1 MIRRLVAW
9 ALSTPAFVFLFAISA
24 IVIGGW
30 SFETLDVE
38 AYPLPTPPLI
48 ELISQ
53 PVGWSADEVERFVTV
68 PTEVGLSGMAGL
80 ETIRSQSIFGLSDV
94 KAYFKWGTTYEEGRQ
109 EVINRIAAWITLPP
123 GITAGISPWNAIG
136 EVFRYRLKGK
146 GYTLAELK
154 SAEDWI
160 MEKNW
165 RTVPGVVDVT
175 SYGGLTKQYQV
186 EVDPMKLHGYGLT
199 INQVMTA
206 IGNANQNVG
215 GDRLFLGEQAFD
227 IRGIG
232 LVKTVHDIERVVV
245 AEANGVPVRVADVAE
260 VKIGHA
266 PRLGV
271 VGIDDEPDV
280 VQGIVLMRYGGQTL
294 PTLQGIYR
302 KLDEIRENHLL
313 PPGMEVEEYYNR
325 GTLTDLTTHTVLH
338 NALEGMLLV
347 TVVLFFFLGSARA
360 ALLTA
365 INIPIALL
373 VAFAGM
379 RLTNTPANLISL
391 GAIDFGIVVDS
402 TVIMME
408 NVFRHLGRHGAQG
421 SMRDRILAAASE
433 VGGPMAISTL
443 IIAAAFLPL
452 FVLSGAE
459 GVIFAPMARTYA
471 FAISAAILLAVSLT
485 PVLVSKVLEPDP
497 RADDEGKLME
507 LFDRLYAPFF
517 DGALRRP
524 KLAVALRCI
533 PIFACVALFPL
544 LGREFMPK
552 LEEGNFWVRCTFPTS
567 ISLDQTLKYVP
578 RIRSILLGCPLEPG
592 VPCDPKTRKHP
603 EVVRVISQL
612 GRPDDGTDLSQF
624 NNLEL
629 FAPLAS
635 FDEWPRG
642 LTKDKLTQELT
653 EELEH
658 EFPGVIFN
666 FSQYISDNVEEAISG
681 VKGENSVKVVGP
693 SLEVNDA
700 KSREIAEVMSKVPG
714 VKDLGVFRSLGQ
726 PDVKIT
732 VDRVAC
738 ERYGLN
744 TGDVDNVV
752 QAALGGTA
760 LTQVYEGE
768 QHYDLTVR
776 WAERYRNSMEA
787 IRQLTVPTPDGNYI
801 PVGQL
806 AEISIVEGPTVIY
819 RQNGYRYTPVKF
831 SVRGRDL
838 TSTILEA
845 QREINAKVKL
855 PYDTHLVWEGL
866 INEMNEAF
874 SRLTI
879 IVPLTLVII
888 ALLVYRAVGNW
899 LDLVIILIDIPVACT
914 GGVLALLITGT
925 NFSASSAM
933 GFVSVFGIAVQDALL
948 MVTYFQQLHFKEG
961 HSVEQAARLASQR
974 RFRPVL
980 MTTLVATLGLLPA
993 AMSHGI
999 GADTVR
1005 PLAIVVI
1012 GGSLQ
1017 LAILTR
1023 VLQPPL
1029 RVVAYNW
1036 LEGRKQRKGGT
1047 PPTTPDAPP
1056 PGVAA

>member
-1 MIRRLVAW
+1 MRG
-9 ALSTPAFVFLFAISA
+9 ALSGNVMLGPSTFLDTHVCNYYFTRGKGHEQIILEGLDDPARLEVRLCAPRA
-24 IVIGGW
+24 GDKTVKRNELDGW
-30 SFETLDVE
+30 
-38 AYPLPTPPLI
+38 
-48 ELISQ
+48 
-53 PVGWSADEVERFVTV
+53 
-68 PTEVGLSGMAGL
+68 EVGGSCCSLRDG
-80 ETIRSQSIFGLSDV
+80 F
-94 KAYFKWGTTYEEGRQ
+94 W
-109 EVINRIAAWITLPP
+109 RIGAA
-123 GITAGISPWNAIG
+123 
-136 EVFRYRLKGK
+136 
-146 GYTLAELK
+146 
-154 SAEDWI
+154 
-160 MEKNW
+160 
-165 RTVPGVVDVT
+165 
-175 SYGGLTKQYQV
+175 
-186 EVDPMKLHGYGLT
+186 
-199 INQVMTA
+199 
-206 IGNANQNVG
+206 
-215 GDRLFLGEQAFD
+215 
-227 IRGIG
+227 
-232 LVKTVHDIERVVV
+232 
-245 AEANGVPVRVADVAE
+245 
-260 VKIGHA
+260 
-266 PRLGV
+266 
-271 VGIDDEPDV
+271 
-280 VQGIVLMRYGGQTL
+280 
-294 PTLQGIYR
+294 
-302 KLDEIRENHLL
+302 
-313 PPGMEVEEYYNR
+313 
-325 GTLTDLTTHTVLH
+325 
-338 NALEGMLLV
+338 
-347 TVVLFFFLGSARA
+347 
-360 ALLTA
+360 
-365 INIPIALL
+365 
-373 VAFAGM
+373 
-379 RLTNTPANLISL
+379 
-391 GAIDFGIVVDS
+391 
-402 TVIMME
+402 
-408 NVFRHLGRHGAQG
+408 
-421 SMRDRILAAASE
+421 ILAAASE

-443 IIAAAFLPL
+443 IIAAAFIPL

-471 FAISAAILLAVSLT
+471 FAISAAILLALSLT
-485 PVLVSKVLEPDP
+485 PVLVSRILKPDP

-507 LFDRLYAPFF
+507 FFDRLYAPLF
-517 DGALRRP
+517 DGALRAPR
-524 KLAVALRCI
+524 LAVALRCI
-533 PIFACVALFPL
+533 PIFACIALFPL

-567 ISLDQTLKYVP
+567 ISLNQSLKYVP
-578 RIRSILLGCPLEPG
+578 KIRNILLGCPLDA
-592 VPCDPKTRKHP
+592 VALCDPKTRKHP
-603 EVVRVISQL
+603 EVTRVVSQL

-629 FAPLAS
+629 FAPLAP
-635 FDEWPRG
+635 FDTWPRG
-642 LTKDKLTQELT
+642 LTKDKLTQQIT
-653 EELEH
+653 EELQH

-700 KSREIAEVMSKVPG
+700 KSKEIVDVMSSVPG

-776 WAERYRNSMEA
+776 WAGRYRKSIEA
-787 IRQLTVPTPDGNYI
+787 IRQLTVPTPSGSYV

-806 AEISIVEGPTVIY
+806 ADIQIVEGPTVIY

-831 SVRGRDL
+831 SVRDRDL
-838 TSTILEA
+838 ASTIEEA
-845 QREINAKVKL
+845 QRRIAANVKL

-874 SRLTI
+874 SRLKV
-879 IVPLTLVII
+879 IVPLTLAII

-925 NFSASSAM
+925 AFSASSAM

-961 HSVEQAARLASQR
+961 HTVEHAARLASQR

-1012 GGSLQ
+1012 GGSLE

-1023 VLQPPL
+1023 ILQPPL
-1029 RVVAYNW
+1029 RVLAYNW
-1036 LEGRKQRKGGT
+1036 LEGRKKPTGG
-1047 PPTTPDAPP
+1047 APP
-1056 PGVAA
+1056 PRPPVLPDVPPGTFA

>member
-1 MIRRLVAW
+1 MIRRLVQM
-9 ALSTPAFVFLFAISA
+9 ALGTPALVFLIALAA

-30 SFETLDVE
+30 SFDTLDVE
-38 AYPLPTPPLI
+38 AYPLPTPPLL

-68 PTEVGLSGMAGL
+68 PTEVGLSGMNGL
-80 ETIRSQSIFGLSDV
+80 ENIRSQSIFGLSDV
-94 KAYFKWGTTYEEGRQ
+94 KAYFKWGVTYEEGRQ

-123 GITAGISPWNAIG
+123 GITASISPWNAIG
-136 EVFRYRLKGK
+136 EVFRYKLKGK

-160 MEKNW
+160 LEKNW

-175 SYGGLTKQYQV
+175 SYGGETKQYHV
-186 EVDPMKLHGYGLT
+186 DVDPMKLHGYGMTLT
-199 INQVMTA
+199 QVMSA
-206 IGNANQNVG
+206 ITSANQNVG
-215 GDRLFLGEQAFD
+215 GDRLVLGEQAFN

-232 LVKTVHDIERVVV
+232 LVKNVHDIEKVVV
-245 AEANGVPVRVADVAE
+245 AEANGVAVRVADVATVE
-260 VKIGHA
+260 IGHA

-280 VQGIVLMRYGGQTL
+280 VQGIVLMKYGGQTM
-294 PTLQGIYR
+294 PTLEGVYK
-302 KLDEIRENHLL
+302 KLEEIRRNRLL

-325 GTLTDLTTHTVLH
+325 GTLTKLTTHTVLH
-338 NALEGMLLV
+338 NALEGMVLV
-347 TVVLFFFLGSARA
+347 TLVLFFFLGSARA

-379 RLTNTPANLISL
+379 KLTNTPANLISL

-408 NVFRHLGRHGAQG
+408 NVFRHLGHQG
-421 SMRDRILAAASE
+421 TQGTMKERIQAAASE

-471 FAISAAILLAVSLT
+471 FAISAAILLALSLT
-485 PVLVSKVLEPDP
+485 PVLVSRVLQPDP
-497 RADDEGKLME
+497 KADDEGKLME
-507 LFDRLYAPFF
+507 FFDKLYAPFF

-524 KLAVALRCI
+524 KLAVALRAI

-578 RIRSILLGCPLEPG
+578 RIRNILLGCPLEAG
-592 VPCDPKTRKHP
+592 VACDMKNRKHP
-603 EVVRVISQL
+603 EVERVVSQL
-612 GRPDDGTDLSQF
+612 GRPDDGTDLAQF

-629 FAPLAS
+629 FAPLEPL
-635 FDEWPRG
+635 DEWPRG
-642 LTKDKLTQELT
+642 LTKSKLT
-653 EELEH
+653 EEITRDLER

-700 KSREIAEVMSKVPG
+700 KAKEIVSVMATIPG
-714 VKDLGVFRSLGQ
+714 VKDLGVFKSIGQ
-726 PDVKIT
+726 PDVRIT
-732 VDRVAC
+732 VDRLAC
-738 ERYGLN
+738 QRYGLN
-744 TGDVDNVV
+744 TGDVDNVIN
-752 QAALGGTA
+752 AALGGTA

-776 WAERYRNSMEA
+776 WAARFRSTMEA
-787 IRQLTVPTPDGNYI
+787 IRQLTVPTPDGSFI
-801 PVGQL
+801 PIGQL
-806 AEISIVEGPTVIY
+806 ADIKIVDGPTVVF

-831 SVRGRDL
+831 SVRDRDL
-838 TSTILEA
+838 ASTIEQA
-845 QREINAKVKL
+845 QAELKAKVKL
-855 PYDTHLVWEGL
+855 PYDTHLEWEGL
-866 INEMNEAF
+866 INEMNSAF
-874 SRLTI
+874 SRLVI

-888 ALLVYRAVGNW
+888 AFLVYRAVGNW

-914 GGVLALLITGT
+914 GGVLALLLTGT

-961 HSVEQAARLASQR
+961 LSVEAAARLASQR

-1012 GGSLQ
+1012 GGSLE

-1029 RVVAYNW
+1029 RVLAYNW
-1036 LEGRKQRKGGT
+1036 LESRKSRKSRKASRAGST
-1047 PPTTPDAPP
+1047 
-1056 PGVAA
+1056 

>member
-1 MIRRLVAW
+1 MIRRVVAW
-9 ALSTPAFVFLFAISA
+9 ALQTPAFVFLFAISA
-24 IVIGGW
+24 ILIGAW
-30 SFETLDVE
+30 SFDTLDVE

-68 PTEVGLSGMAGL
+68 PTEVGLSGMGGL
-80 ETIRSQSIFGLSDV
+80 ENIRSQSIFGLSDV

-136 EVFRYRLKGK
+136 EVFRYKLKGK
-146 GYTLAELK
+146 GYTLTELK

-199 INQVMTA
+199 ITQVMNA
-206 IGNANQNVG
+206 ISNANQNVG

-232 LVKTVHDIERVVV
+232 LVKNVHDIERIVI
-245 AEANGVPVRVADVAE
+245 AEANGVPVRVADLAE
-260 VKIGHA
+260 VKIGYA

-280 VQGIVLMRYGGQTL
+280 VQGIVLMRYGGQTM
-294 PTLQGIYR
+294 PTLEGIYK
-302 KLDEIRENHLL
+302 KLDEIRANHLL

-325 GTLTDLTTHTVLH
+325 GALTTLTTHTVLH
-338 NALEGMLLV
+338 NALEGMFLV
-347 TVVLFFFLGSARA
+347 TLVLFFFLGSARA

-379 RLTNTPANLISL
+379 RFTNTPANLISL

-408 NVFRHLGRHGAQG
+408 NVFRHLGHHGTQG
-421 SMRDRILAAASE
+421 TMKERILAAASE

-471 FAISAAILLAVSLT
+471 FAISAAILLALSLT
-485 PVLVSKVLEPDP
+485 PVLVSKILKPDP
-497 RADDEGKLME
+497 KADDEGKLME
-507 LFDRLYAPFF
+507 FFDRLYAPFF

-524 KLAVALRCI
+524 KLAVALRAI

-578 RIRSILLGCPLEPG
+578 KIRNILLGCPLDSAA
-592 VPCDPKTRKHP
+592 PCDMAKRKHP
-603 EVVRVISQL
+603 EVARVVSQL

-629 FAPLAS
+629 FAPLEN

-642 LTKDKLTQELT
+642 LTKDKLTQEIT

-693 SLEVNDA
+693 SLEVDDA
-700 KSREIAEVMSKVPG
+700 KSKEIVDVMSNIPG

-776 WAERYRNSMEA
+776 WGARYRKSMEA
-787 IRQLTVPTPDGNYI
+787 IRELTVPTPDGNYI
-801 PVGQL
+801 PVGEL
-806 AEISIVEGPTVIY
+806 ADVKIDEGPTVIY

-838 TSTILEA
+838 ASTIEDA
-845 QREINAKVKL
+845 QRQIAAKVKL

-866 INEMNEAF
+866 INEMNQAF
-874 SRLTI
+874 SRLVI

-888 ALLVYRAVGNW
+888 SLLVYRAVGNW

-948 MVTYFQQLHFKEG
+948 MVTYFQQLHFREG
-961 HSVEQAARLASQR
+961 LSVEKAARLASQR

-1012 GGSLQ
+1012 GGSLE

-1029 RVVAYNW
+1029 RVLAYNW
-1036 LEGRKQRKGGT
+1036 LESRKQRNGGT
-1047 PPTTPDAPP
+1047 PPTTPDVPAEGAPT
-1056 PGVAA
+1056 

>member
-1 MIRRLVAW
+1 VIRRLVAW
-9 ALSTPAFVFLFAISA
+9 ALETPAFVFLIALTAIA
-24 IVIGGW
+24 VGAW
-30 SFETLDVE
+30 SFDTLDVE

-53 PVGWSADEVERFVTV
+53 PTGWSADEVERFVTV
-68 PTEVGLSGMAGL
+68 PTEVGLSGMPGL
-80 ETIRSQSIFGLSDV
+80 ENIRSQSIFGLSDV

-109 EVINRIAAWITLPP
+109 EVVNRIAAWITLPP

-136 EVFRYRLKGK
+136 EVFRYKLKGK

-175 SYGGLTKQYQV
+175 SYGGLTKQYHV

-199 INQVMTA
+199 ITQVMTA

-232 LVKTVHDIERVVV
+232 LVKNVHDIERVVI
-245 AEANGVPVRVADVAE
+245 AESNGTPVRVADVAD
-260 VKIGHA
+260 VKVGAA

-271 VGIDDEPDV
+271 VGIDDDPDV
-280 VQGIVLMRYGGQTL
+280 VQGIVLMRYGGQTM
-294 PTLQGIYR
+294 PTLEGIYR
-302 KLDEIRENHLL
+302 KLAEIKENHLL

-325 GTLTDLTTHTVLH
+325 GALTQLTTRTVLH
-338 NALEGMLLV
+338 NAMEGMFLV

-379 RLTNTPANLISL
+379 KFTNTPANLISL

-408 NVFRHLGRHGAQG
+408 NIFRHLGKHGTQG
-421 SMRDRILAAASE
+421 TMKERIMAAASE
-433 VGGPMAISTL
+433 VGAPMATSTL

-452 FVLSGAE
+452 FMMSGAE

-471 FAISAAILLAVSLT
+471 FAIGAAIILALSLT
-485 PVLVSKVLEPDP
+485 PVLVSRLMKPDP
-497 RADDEGKLME
+497 KADDEGKLME
-507 LFDRLYAPFF
+507 FFDRLYAPFF

-533 PIFACVALFPL
+533 PIFACVGLFPL

-578 RIRSILLGCPLEPG
+578 KIRNILLGCPTEPG
-592 VPCDPKTRKHP
+592 VPCDMSKRKHP
-603 EVVRVISQL
+603 EVARVVSQL

-629 FAPLAS
+629 FAPLEN
-635 FDEWPRG
+635 FEKWPRG
-642 LTKDKLTQELT
+642 LTKDKLTQEIT
-653 EELEH
+653 AELER
-658 EFPGVIFN
+658 EFPGVMFN

-700 KSREIAEVMSKVPG
+700 KAKEIVDVLGQVPG

-726 PDVKIT
+726 PDVRIT

-744 TGDVDNVV
+744 TGDVDNVI

-776 WAERYRNSMEA
+776 WAPRYRQSMEA
-787 IRQLTVPTPDGNYI
+787 IRQLTVPTPDGNFI

-806 AEISIVEGPTVIY
+806 AEIKIVEGPTVIY

-838 TSTILEA
+838 ASTIEDA
-845 QREINAKVKL
+845 QRQIAAKVKL

-866 INEMNEAF
+866 INEMHEGF
-874 SRLTI
+874 SRLTL
-879 IVPLTLVII
+879 IVPITLVII

-914 GGVLALLITGT
+914 GGVLALLFTGT

-948 MVTYFQQLHFKEG
+948 MVTYFQQLHYKEG
-961 HSVEQAARLASQR
+961 YSVEQAARLASQR

-1029 RVVAYNW
+1029 RVLAYNW
-1036 LEGRKQRKGGT
+1036 LERRKKKNDGGGQ
-1047 PPTTPDAPP
+1047 PPSGPP
-1056 PGVAA
+1056 PEGALA